1 MGNKTL
7 HTVTYPGVDDTYYV
21 PVVAAEYDISETY
34 AVGDYCTYQGQ
45 IYKCTTAVTVAGSF
59 DANKWTAV
67 NLADQVAAI
76 SGDLLSRTSNLDA
89 LINQTTRGHLTHY
102 FLSSATG
109 APGTTWNGYVET
121 HVEST
126 GYAAQWAYLG
136 SGNIYTRTRRNTT
149 ISDWTPVYRNQT
161 VTVTDVNVNS
171 KNIQARMIGNVC
183 YVSGWVTPKAQ
194 TYSSVSTVL
203 VKLSVVPTARTFFVG
218 VNGSTGSC
226 YGMELSAT
234 GNIVFNSSS
243 PTFSG
248 NPYIYMNFTYITA
261 T

>member
-76 SGDLLSRTSNLDA
+76 SGDLLASTANLDA
-89 LINQTTRGHLTHY
+89 LINQTARGHMTHI
-102 FLSSATG
+102 FSPSATG
-109 APGTTWNGYVET
+109 APNTTWSGFCET
-121 HVEST
+121 LIVSSS
-126 GYAAQWAYLG
+126 YAAQWAYIG
-136 SGNIYTRTRRNTT
+136 SGRIFVRSREGST
-149 ISDWTPVYRNQT
+149 IGGWMLVYSNQT

-194 TYSSVSTVL
+194 TYTAGSMAL
-203 VKLSVVPTARTFFVG
+203 VKLGTAPATRTFFVG
-218 VNGSTGSC
+218 ASDSKP
-226 YGMELSAT
+226 YGMELTAA

-248 NPYIYMNFTYITA
+248 NPYLYMNFTYITA